1 MPACLPP
8 AANEIY
14 SDFKQGARLPP
25 MVDFNIA
32 NSSKI
37 LMLFIFSFWKKVS
50 SQIPLLSSHP
60 CPLMVDPHIRY
71 TKFCIGFKIRK
82 SRCRTT
88 LGLRF
93 GLLKMVF
100 ECSIAW
106 CDLRL
111 GRAIVHCQRNHLR
124 KPKFS
129 RNRAILSDH
138 FSGVKFSNGFFWIGF
153 FWFCIG
159 FF

>member
-1 MPACLPP
+1 MESGCARAPYIAAGTRTRWISIFKFQICACLPP

-25 MVDFNIA
+25 TVDFSIA

-106 CDLRL
+106 CDLRM
-111 GRAIVHCQRNHLR
+111 GRAIVH
-124 KPKFS
+124 
-129 RNRAILSDH
+129 
-138 FSGVKFSNGFFWIGF
+138 W
-153 FWFCIG
+153 
-159 FF
+159 